1 MLFSDFASAAVLITF
16 GVVLGKTTPL
26 QLIILALIEI
36 VLFTVNEIIGRKY
49 LGVITNY
56 GLFKMIISFLNIFCL
71 VTYTIYE

>member
-1 MLFSDFASAAVLITF
+1 MLFSDFAAAAVLITF

-49 LGVITNY
+49 LKVGKN
-56 GLFKMIISFLNIFCL
+56 
-71 VTYTIYE
+71 E

>member
-1 MLFSDFASAAVLITF
+1 MIIIFLFFSMLFSDFASAAVLITF

-49 LGVITNY
+49 LRV
-56 GLFKMIISFLNIFCL
+56 
-71 VTYTIYE
+71 

>member
-26 QLIILALIEI
+26 QLIILALVEI

-49 LGVITNY
+49 LRVRRTRTGSPVINVIV
-56 GLFKMIISFLNIFCL
+56 LFAS
-71 VTYTIYE
+71 

>member
-1 MLFSDFASAAVLITF
+1 MLFSDFAAAAVLITF

-49 LGVITNY
+49 LKVD
-56 GLFKMIISFLNIFCL
+56 
-71 VTYTIYE
+71 

>member
-1 MLFSDFASAAVLITF
+1 MLFSDFAAAAVLITF

-49 LGVITNY
+49 LKVDWKIE
-56 GLFKMIISFLNIFCL
+56 IFEIML
-71 VTYTIYE
+71 SNWIKRT

>member
-1 MLFSDFASAAVLITF
+1 MASQDIFSFSSNHKKDSYYDTLSFSMLFSDFASAAVLITF

-49 LGVITNY
+49 LRV
-56 GLFKMIISFLNIFCL
+56 
-71 VTYTIYE
+71 